1 MKAYFKPF
9 QFTDRIV
16 IKPSWEEYQPQAGQT
31 VIELD
36 PGMAFGTGTHE
47 TTRMCAVLG
56 ERYLKP
62 GDRVLDLG
70 CGTAILSLVA
80 AKLGAG
86 SILAVDID
94 EVAVRLP
101 SRMLLTIEAR
111 MKYEEC

>member
-1 MKAYFKPF
+1 MEGYFKPF

-16 IKPSWEEYQPQAGQT
+16 IKPSWEEYQLPGARLLA
-31 VIELD
+31 ELD

-80 AKLGAG
+80 AKL
-86 SILAVDID
+86 
-94 EVAVRLP
+94 EP
-101 SRMLLTIEAR
+101 EAF
-111 MKYEEC
+111 CG